1 MIVKVVFG
9 CGTKIYAYNTDLNM
23 LRGGVYDIVSS
34 GSLGSLSGS
43 RGYDSYV
50 TVIHIAS
57 GYDPKLRTITEARL
71 IKGPRKPEKPYKQVV
86 VNKSKRTICVV
97 WKDGTHT
104 VMKCHSEDE
113 WDEEKGIAMCFMKK
127 VFQNR
132 GCYYDTF
139 RDVTYMGE

>member
-1 MIVKVVFG
+1 MIVGVVFG
-9 CGTKIYAYNTDLNM
+9 NGTKRYCYNTDIKM
-23 LRGGVYDIVSS
+23 LKGGIYDITAD
-34 GSLGSLSGS
+34 GIT
-43 RGYDSYV
+43 SYNTYV
-50 TVIHIAS
+50 QVCLVKQ

-71 IKGPRKPEKPYKQVV
+71 VIAPRKPEKPYKQVI

-97 WKDGTHT
+97 WKDGTRT
-104 VMKCHSEDE
+104 VMRCHPDDE

-127 VFQNR
+127 VFDNR